1 MSSRISDSSSKN
13 NRNNCIT
20 ACKNISNAKE
30 CVFANSH
37 IVCKYLCDDKKDRTW
52 ARVSRR
58 LKALCTLCHV
68 VRCVKLCERDW
79 KLCLQGT
86 SQLAIVVQQP
96 VVRSSTVTCGWQDT
110 DCILSR
116 RCDGWMN
123 LDWWILKFLLLASP
137 STERSILPQTLLKTN
152 SPFSSRFTSGFDWRV
167 GCVYENHKRRTP
179 QRKSSEI
186 LKFFWLS
193 TRVCASFDRIN
204 IFVELF
210 LLRSAATPFWPA

>member
-30 CVFANSH
+30 CVFENSH
-37 IVCKYLCDDKKDRTW
+37 IVCKYLCDDKRDRTW

-58 LKALCTLCHV
+58 LKALCTLCHA
-68 VRCVKLCERDW
+68 VRCVKLCKRDW

-110 DCILSR
+110 DCILSH

-152 SPFSSRFTSGFDWRV
+152 SPFSPRFTSGFVAESTVCMKMTR
-167 GCVYENHKRRTP
+167 EERHK
-179 QRKSSEI
+179 KEFGNIKI
-186 LKFFWLS
+186 LLIIDS
-193 TRVCASFDRIN
+193 RVC
-204 IFVELF
+204 V
-210 LLRSAATPFWPA
+210 FW